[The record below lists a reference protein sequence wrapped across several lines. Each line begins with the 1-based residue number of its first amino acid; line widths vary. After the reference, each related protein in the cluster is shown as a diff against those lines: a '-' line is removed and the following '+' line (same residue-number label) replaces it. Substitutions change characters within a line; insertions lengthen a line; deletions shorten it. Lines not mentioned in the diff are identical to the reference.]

1 MKHSIKKIFLNL
13 NTYLFFVLFTSF
25 VSLALIFEHQLEYE
39 KINNLKQQQNIIL
52 ELTKLKQTDLSIALI
67 QFNGKSTQL
76 LQEIDKL
83 RTLYKY
89 NYTDKYI
96 FNNEAEYLA
105 DLKKLSILTKEFNE
119 NANTLYSQKLK
130 EDNEKQDKIAEQN
143 LKKSFYTIRAHI
155 DSILLKSLT
164 SNQEKFSILLKIA
177 TVVFILIFFPTLIFR
192 RHLNLIYEDISY
204 LYQIDKNK
212 IEHNIYTVEG
222 DALSLRISK
231 KSTVSDNPT
240 MLDPVTNVNN
250 YKGLVNSY
258 SEKKGL
264 KDSNFTSL
272 TIIEIDNFSK
282 SKRTFSQEF
291 TQVILKKIAYTIS
304 LHELPIDTIARTDYN
319 QFTIILSRA
328 TKELAYKDIEIIRES
343 IAELKF
349 NAPDQGN
356 IVVTVTGGFVIKPNN
371 TNLEEATRKAKEI
384 LEYAKSTGT
393 NRIYQLRDLAQ
404 KGL

>member
-13 NTYLFFVLFTSF
+13 NTYLFFILFTSF
-25 VSLALIFEHQLEYE
+25 VTLALIFEHQLEYE

-52 ELTKLKQTDLSIALI
+52 ELTKLKQSDISIALI

-89 NYTDKYI
+89 NYTDRYI
-96 FNNEAEYLA
+96 FNNEAAYLA

-119 NANTLYSQKLK
+119 NANILYSQKLK
-130 EDNEKQDKIAEQN
+130 EDSEEQDKLATQN
-143 LKKSFYTIRAHI
+143 LKKSFYTIRTHI

-164 SNQEKFSILLKIA
+164 SNQDKFSILLKIA
-177 TVVFILIFFPTLIFR
+177 TAVFILIFFPTLVFR
-192 RHLNLIYEDISY
+192 RHLNLIYKDINY
-204 LYQIDKNK
+204 LYQIEKNK
-212 IEHNIYTVEG
+212 IKHAMFTIEG
-222 DALSLRISK
+222 DALSQRISR
-231 KSTVSDNPT
+231 KSTLSDNPT
-240 MLDPVTNVNN
+240 MLDPVTNINN
-250 YKGLVNSY
+250 YKGMINSY

-264 KDSNFTSL
+264 KDSNFISL
-272 TIIEIDNFSK
+272 TILEIDNFSK

-304 LHELPIDTIARTDYN
+304 LYELPVDTIARTDYN
-319 QFTIILSRA
+319 QFTVILSRT

-349 NAPDQGN
+349 NSPEKGN
-356 IVVTVTGGFVIKPNN
+356 ILVTVTGGFVIKPNN
-371 TNLEEATRKAKEI
+371 TNIEEATRKATEI

-393 NRIYQLRDLAQ
+393 NKIYQLRDLAQ